1 MAVLFRI
8 LNLQNI
14 VLKTNMVVI
23 EERQNEKS
31 SNNKKLV
38 DFYEKEES
46 RQLILR
52 PVASIA
58 LLVELNWNPEGI
70 PIAGE

>member
-1 MAVLFRI
+1 
-8 LNLQNI
+8 
-14 VLKTNMVVI
+14 MVAI
-23 EERQNEKS
+23 EERQNERS

-38 DFYEKEES
+38 DYSEKEES
-46 RQLILR
+46 WQLILR

-70 PIAGE
+70 PITAE